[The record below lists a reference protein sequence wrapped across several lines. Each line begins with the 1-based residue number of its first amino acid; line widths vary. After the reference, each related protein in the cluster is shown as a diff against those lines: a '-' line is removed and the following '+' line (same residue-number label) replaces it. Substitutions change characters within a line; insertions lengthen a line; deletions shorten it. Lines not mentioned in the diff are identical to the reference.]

1 LEAKITA
8 AIATP
13 TPTSPSAKPQLTDS
27 KRKMD
32 KNPTEKIRKSEL
44 IFLRHKLNRFKTNAH
59 RTWPINLAR
68 KKQNNSTTDDPGTI
82 FQCRQTFFKFL
93 VTSPEKIHR
102 TKKERR
108 RKTNALVLCVCVWL
122 CAVSVWRACV
132 CVYCICTVCL
142 ALYYSYILLPLL
154 LSKNP
159 SLHYNIPVC
168 VWTRLRGEED
178 RGTLVAICLSLVA
191 IHHSGYILT
200 WFLFHVVITSTYIY
214 NNN

>member
-8 AIATP
+8 AIAIP
-13 TPTSPSAKPQLTDS
+13 TPTSPSVKPQLTDS

-68 KKQNNSTTDDPGTI
+68 KKKKKNNSTTDDPGTI
-82 FQCRQTFFKFL
+82 FQCRQTFCYFWSRVPKRF
-93 VTSPEKIHR
+93 TERK
-102 TKKERR
+102 KKEEE
-108 RKTNALVLCVCVWL
+108 KQTLSFCVCVCDCVL
-122 CAVSVWRACV
+122 CLFDVRV
-132 CVYCICTVCL
+132 CVWTVYVPCVWHSTTPIYYYH
-142 ALYYSYILLPLL
+142 YYSL
-154 LSKNP
+154 KNP

-178 RGTLVAICLSLVA
+178 RGTLVAI
-191 IHHSGYILT
+191 
-200 WFLFHVVITSTYIY
+200 
-214 NNN
+214 